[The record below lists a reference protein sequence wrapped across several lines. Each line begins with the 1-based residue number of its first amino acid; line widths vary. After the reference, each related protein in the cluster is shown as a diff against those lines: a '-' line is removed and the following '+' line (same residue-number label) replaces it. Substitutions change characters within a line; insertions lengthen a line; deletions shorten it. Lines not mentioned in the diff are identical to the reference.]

1 MSQKSFLD
9 NKKSRKN
16 FPYVGGGR
24 GRGVNQHMENFMFS
38 CFYFLKLPLIT
49 HQVQEMLSHL
59 INFETSTWHFKVMKQ
74 KCINII
80 TIQNGQTDRQE
91 NKVKP
96 DLLCNCEI
104 MYLYFNYPLHLWFV
118 YMAWV
123 IKNFYQAGKFYFFY
137 TANPRGKG
145 RLFNHQKILLFV
157 IHITNKI
164 ESLYQAF
171 CIWSLR

>member
-1 MSQKSFLD
+1 MTSTLKLVIYYLSVHCIDINIEIGHLQLKCALHWH
-9 NKKSRKN
+9 
-16 FPYVGGGR
+16 GG
-24 GRGVNQHMENFMFS
+24 GVNQHMENFMFS
-38 CFYFLKLPLIT
+38 CFDFLKLPLIT

-80 TIQNGQTDRQE
+80 TIQNGLTDRQE
-91 NKVKP
+91 NKAKP

-104 MYLYFNYPLHLWFV
+104 IYLYFNYPLHLWFV
-118 YMAWV
+118 CMAWV
-123 IKNFYQAGKFYFFY
+123 IKNFYQASKFYVFY

-157 IHITNKI
+157 IH
-164 ESLYQAF
+164 Q
-171 CIWSLR
+171 

>member
-1 MSQKSFLD
+1 MTSTLKLVIYNSSVHCID
-9 NKKSRKN
+9 M
-16 FPYVGGGR
+16 

-157 IHITNKI
+157 IH
-164 ESLYQAF
+164 Q
-171 CIWSLR
+171 